1 MISQIKNLI
10 PENLQH
16 PMENGNIIFKES
28 DRNAR
33 LKHLQIS
40 GLESAIPINQDLISF
55 PEKIFIEIDY
65 KKTCD
70 GVVIFEFEN
79 QINILIFDVKSSK
92 SNSQIHSTKLKCGRN
107 YFLYLA
113 NTFKIFKDINII
125 DTPCYYC
132 IFVLKD
138 NEKRTTSLE
147 REPISINPNEPTYIY
162 VEDGET
168 ISIRKILGIPL
179 I

>member
-1 MISQIKNLI
+1 MISQIKELI
-10 PENLQH
+10 PEKIQH
-16 PMENGNIIFKES
+16 VIKDNNIIFKEK
-28 DRNAR
+28 DTNAR
-33 LKHLQIS
+33 LKNLTIS
-40 GLESAIPINQDLISF
+40 GLDSMIPINQDTVHF
-55 PEKIFIEIDY
+55 PEDIFVGIDY

-70 GVVIFEFEN
+70 GVIIFEFDN

-92 SNSQIHSTKLKCGRN
+92 SNSQTHSTKLKCGRN

-113 NTFKIFKDINII
+113 NTLKIFKDINII
-125 DTPCYYC
+125 DTHCYYC

-147 REPISINPNEPTYIY
+147 REPISSNPNEPTYIY

-168 ISIRKILGIPL
+168 ISIRKILGRPMI
-179 I
+179 

>member
-16 PMENGNIIFKES
+16 HTMDGKIIFKETDKS
-28 DRNAR
+28 AK

-40 GLESAIPINQDLISF
+40 GLENTIPINQDLISF
-55 PEKIFIEIDY
+55 PERIFMGIDY
-65 KKTCD
+65 RKTCD
-70 GVVIFEFEN
+70 GVIIFEFEN
-79 QINILIFDVKSSK
+79 QIKILIFDVKSSK
-92 SNSQIHSTKLKCGRN
+92 SNSQTHSTKLKCGRN

-113 NTFKIFKDINII
+113 NTLKIFKEINII
-125 DTPCYYC
+125 DAPCYYC

-147 REPISINPNEPTYIY
+147 REPISVNPDEPTYIY

-168 ISIRKILGIPL
+168 ISIRKILGRPMI
-179 I
+179 

>member
-10 PENLQH
+10 PEELQH
-16 PMENGNIIFKES
+16 PIKNGNIIFEENA
-28 DRNAR
+28 RNAR

-40 GLESAIPINQDLISF
+40 GLESVIPINQDLISF
-55 PEKIFIEIDY
+55 PEEIFMGIDY

-70 GVVIFEFEN
+70 GVIIFEFEKK
-79 QINILIFDVKSSK
+79 IEILIFDVKSST
-92 SNSQIHSTKLKCGRN
+92 SNSQTHPTKLKCGRN

-113 NTFKIFKDINII
+113 NTLKIFKEINII
-125 DTPCYYC
+125 DLPCYYC
-132 IFVLKD
+132 VFVLKD

-147 REPISINPNEPTYIY
+147 REPISSNPNEPTYIY

-168 ISIRKILGIPL
+168 ISIRKILGRPMI
-179 I
+179 